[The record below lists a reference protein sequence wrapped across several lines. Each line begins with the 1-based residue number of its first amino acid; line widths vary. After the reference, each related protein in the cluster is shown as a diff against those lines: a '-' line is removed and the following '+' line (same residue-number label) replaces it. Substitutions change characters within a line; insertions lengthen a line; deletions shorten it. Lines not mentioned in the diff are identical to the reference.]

1 MSLLAEFDVVDEAS
15 VPCPL
20 SEDELARTIEHVLA
34 REGVRVPCALSY
46 TLVDDERMAE
56 LNAAWR
62 GQDRP
67 TDVLSLECERP
78 DEAVG
83 LCELGDI
90 VLAPAY
96 VRAQAPAFG
105 NSAAD
110 ECRLLTIHATLH
122 LLGYDHL
129 EDDEAELMERT
140 EDAYL
145 AELSP
150 EACGGRLTR
159 HTPAD
164 DGTGA

>member
-1 MSLLAEFDVVDEAS
+1 MSLLAEFDVVDEAAT
-15 VPCPL
+15 PCPL
-20 SEDELARTIEHVLA
+20 SEQELADTIAYVLEH
-34 REGVRVPCALSY
+34 EGVQVPCALSL

-56 LNAAWR
+56 LNAEWR
-62 GQDRP
+62 GQERP

-90 VLAPAY
+90 ILAPAY
-96 VRAQAPAFG
+96 VREQAPQFG

-122 LLGYDHL
+122 LLGYDHIV
-129 EDDEAELMERT
+129 DEEAQVMERL

-150 EACGGRLTR
+150 AARGGRLTR
-159 HTPAD
+159 HTAAD
-164 DGTGA
+164 DGADA